1 MPWMRLDPA
10 ALIPHL
16 RFECDPASPDDDALA
31 RKATAHLRKALL
43 TGKFYGVALSSHF
56 DETASAFVHK
66 SLTHGLDQ
74 TNCRRAASPQL
85 HAGLR

>member
-31 RKATAHLRKALL
+31 RKAIVHLREALL
-43 TGKFYGVALSSHF
+43 TGEFYGVALSNLFS
-56 DETASAFVHK
+56 EA
-66 SLTHGLDQ
+66 
-74 TNCRRAASPQL
+74 
-85 HAGLR
+85 